1 MFWYQIMIWTHAAG
15 NRFISFILCHKRDC
29 MHFTA
34 TPGETWLYMFM
45 YIIFLQLWCWKLNSI
60 YFLFIAKYLALY
72 VYYYLSLLAVFL
84 NVQMI
89 SKFEVMAWTEQCNK
103 IYWIHHFT
111 AGDKI
116 CQKYCNTICTC
127 HYLLLERPLPAISCQ
142 CKLQYCFCPFLCEC
156 PNLFLLAVQI
166 MN

>member
-1 MFWYQIMIWTHAAG
+1 MIWTHAAG

-72 VYYYLSLLAVFL
+72 VYVYHLSSPFVLETKFYIFSMYCKILAFICLCISSFFSSGAVKLISIYFLYIAKYLAF
-84 NVQMI
+84 
-89 SKFEVMAWTEQCNK
+89 
-103 IYWIHHFT
+103 
-111 AGDKI
+111 
-116 CQKYCNTICTC
+116 
-127 HYLLLERPLPAISCQ
+127 
-142 CKLQYCFCPFLCEC
+142 
-156 PNLFLLAVQI
+156 
-166 MN
+166 